1 MEHSDN
7 ATSSSKRFTG
17 RVKWFNNKS
26 GYGFITATVGDITG
40 ADIFVHYSAINVD
53 HQYKYLVQ
61 GEYVE
66 FALNEITDGSHPHQA
81 GSVTGINNGLLMCE
95 TRREIRVTRNKGKVD
110 DVDDEAQ
117 PKRTESK
124 GGKRSVKAKVR
135 GSGPREDTKSDTDA
149 VPMTVV
155 DGTSAEEI
163 VSAK

>member
-7 ATSSSKRFTG
+7 ATSSSERFTG

-26 GYGFITATVGDITG
+26 GYGFITATVGDING

-66 FALNEITDGSHPHQA
+66 FTLNEITDGSHPHQA
-81 GSVTGINNGLLMCE
+81 GSVTGINKGQLMCE
-95 TRREIRVTRNKGKVD
+95 TRREIRVMRTKGKDD

-117 PKRTESK
+117 PKRADGK
-124 GGKRSVKAKVR
+124 GGKRAVKAKVR
-135 GSGPREDTKSDTDA
+135 GSGPREDTKSDADA
-149 VPMTVV
+149 VHATVV
-155 DGTSAEEI
+155 HDTNVEQIA
-163 VSAK
+163 SAK